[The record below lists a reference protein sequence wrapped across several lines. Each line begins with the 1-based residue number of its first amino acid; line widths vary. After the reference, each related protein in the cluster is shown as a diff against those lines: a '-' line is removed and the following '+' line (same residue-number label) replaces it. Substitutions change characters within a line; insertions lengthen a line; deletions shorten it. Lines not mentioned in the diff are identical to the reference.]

1 MPPKLKTFTGFAFW
15 VLALTLTAAGPAAG
29 QGPAP
34 AEKGFF
40 FSFSGQSLN
49 MRGDLDGQLVLWHF
63 EKAFST
69 PRLES
74 GFGLGL
80 GFGYR
85 SEQGLWEFAYV
96 HASPKMDLN
105 GTPGMASYSSLEING
120 WAIPWKNIPIQP
132 YFLLGLCFPWL
143 TVPDGARMGGSVYDA
158 TYTGAGVN
166 IGGGLL
172 LNLGKRLFLSGGIK
186 YRYLGFFYV
195 NGGGKGRDITYL
207 SVGYQGP
214 RWAKW
219 LMAPSLGL
227 SFHLGLRL

>member
-1 MPPKLKTFTGFAFW
+1 MPRKIRTFAVFAFW
-15 VLALTLTAAGPAAG
+15 ILALTLASVGTAAGEDG
-29 QGPAP
+29 VP

-40 FSFSGQSLN
+40 FSLSGQSLN
-49 MRGDLDGQLVLWHF
+49 LRGDLDGQLVLWHF
-63 EKAFST
+63 EKAFSV

-74 GFGLGL
+74 SLGLGF

-85 SEQGLWEFAYV
+85 SESGLWEFAYT
-96 HASPKMDLN
+96 HSSPKMVLG
-105 GTPGMASYSSLEING
+105 GTPGLAGYTSLEING
-120 WAIPWKNIPIQP
+120 WAIPWKNIPVQP
-132 YFLLGLCFPWL
+132 YFLLGLCIPWL
-143 TVPDGARMGGSVYDA
+143 TVPDGARMGGSIYDA

-166 IGGGLL
+166 VGGGLL

-207 SVGYQGP
+207 SVGHQGS

-227 SFHLGLRL
+227 SFHLGLRI